1 MMVADSTTKRKVYV
15 STLWC
20 FPLHQCCQYFF
31 EDPDEVDFTN
41 LLNLRC
47 GADSIVIRS
56 KEKYRF
62 CYFLNVL
69 AKERRFTKAVR
80 DFWITEILKA
90 TSIKENYY
98 RSHYGDPLRDDFKDL
113 KANKEIVREL
123 TEAINKARSMIPN
136 HT

>member
-1 MMVADSTTKRKVYV
+1 MMAANSTTKPKVYV

-20 FPLHQCCQYFF
+20 FHLHQCCQYFF
-31 EDPDEVDFTN
+31 EDVDEVDFTN

-47 GADSIVIRS
+47 GANSIVIRS

-69 AKERRFTKAVR
+69 VKERRFVNAIR

-90 TSIKENYY
+90 TSITDNYY
-98 RSHYGDPLRDDFKDL
+98 KSHYGDPLREDFKEL

-123 TEAINKARSMIPN
+123 AEAIDKARGRILN